1 MCPMDLIA
9 KLTFLHIASMW
20 SLKDKVLFITIPKFL
35 AFALI
40 PIALFANVKVS
51 NDLGC
56 VRPFRCRVP
65 YHIGRR
71 LRGKSRKQEHKRRN
85 VNLLEKVLRNEKSHE
100 REVQNIEL
108 TKLNKHLA
116 DCIRSVRRKDGEDYE
131 PSSLSLKK
139 INKNLNLTMYTKNTI
154 PYGKCFVQYLRTSL
168 FS

>member
-9 KLTFLHIASMW
+9 KLTFLHISSMW

-35 AFALI
+35 AFA
-40 PIALFANVKVS
+40 NVKVS
-51 NDLGC
+51 NDHGC
-56 VRPFRCRVP
+56 VRPIRCRVS

-85 VNLLEKVLRNEKSHE
+85 ENLLKKVLRNEKSDE

-116 DCIRSVRRKDGEDYE
+116 DCIRSVRHKDGEDYE
-131 PSSLSLKK
+131 PSSLS
-139 INKNLNLTMYTKNTI
+139 
-154 PYGKCFVQYLRTSL
+154 